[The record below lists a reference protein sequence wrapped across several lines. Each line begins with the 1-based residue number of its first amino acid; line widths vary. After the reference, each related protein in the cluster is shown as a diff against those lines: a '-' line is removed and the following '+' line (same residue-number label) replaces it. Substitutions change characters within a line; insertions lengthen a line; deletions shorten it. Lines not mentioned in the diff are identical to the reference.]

1 VKVPISLAPL
11 GKSGATLHHRAMAA
25 PLAVRLTRTII
36 ILPGTALVFVPAAI
50 LWATAGTIWAGAL
63 AGPASPEFWIAL
75 ALLLPGLG
83 LAAWTSRLFI
93 TVGEGTPAPW
103 DPPQKLVVRGPYRF
117 VRNPMITSV
126 LIMLAA
132 EALLFRSW
140 PIVGWMAVFW
150 LINAVYF
157 PLSEEKGLEKRF
169 GEDYRRY
176 KANVPR
182 WIPRLTPWNPRHSDQ

>member
-1 VKVPISLAPL
+1 MA
-11 GKSGATLHHRAMAA
+11 ATLR
-25 PLAVRLTRTII
+25 VRLMRTIV

-63 AGPASPEFWIAL
+63 AGPADPELWIGMV
-75 ALLLPGLG
+75 LLLPGLG

-93 TVGEGTPAPW
+93 TIGEGTPAPW

-126 LIMLAA
+126 LIMLVA

-140 PIVGWMAVFW
+140 PILDWMAAFW
-150 LINAVYF
+150 LINAAYF
-157 PLSEEKGLEKRF
+157 PLSEEKGLEARF

-182 WIPRLTPWNPRHSDQ
+182 WIPRLTPWDPHRSR